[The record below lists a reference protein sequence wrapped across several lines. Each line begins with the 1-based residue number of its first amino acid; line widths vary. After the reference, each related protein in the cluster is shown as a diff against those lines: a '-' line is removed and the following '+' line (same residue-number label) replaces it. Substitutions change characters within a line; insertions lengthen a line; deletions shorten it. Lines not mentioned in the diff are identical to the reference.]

1 MFVRLVWRSVGARLG
16 RMTLALLAVTLG
28 VSVAITLGT
37 LSLQVG
43 DDLSRSLRAAGP
55 NFVVLPA
62 GATWPLDL
70 GGAGITPARAGL
82 ALAEGSV
89 AALKRGFWRHNVL
102 EAAPELTLDAGV
114 DGIPARVLGCWF
126 DRSIETADGPWRTG
140 LARLRP
146 RWTVAGR
153 WPREGNEEVA
163 LGRTLAARLGARA
176 GARVAVA
183 AGSAAGASWLVTGI
197 VDAGG
202 FQDRDAWAPLE
213 RVQALAGRPGQVDRV
228 WVSALLRPDPA
239 RPAPDPARDPKGYE
253 RYQCTAYPDVVA
265 ADLAEQLHGAE
276 VLPASELVAGE
287 ARVVGRL
294 NLLLLLLALAALS
307 ASLLGLFSTTAATVV
322 ERSVELALLRSLGAT
337 PRAIT
342 ALLLGETAVVSLA
355 GGLLGW
361 ALGSAAAAAVR
372 GQTFGTAH
380 RAEPLLLPVALLLSL
395 GVALIGTLGPLRY
408 ALRLD
413 PAAVLRG

>member
-176 GARVAVA
+176 GTRVAVA

-337 PRAIT
+337 PRAVA